1 MKIPAMIKVYS
12 IGTTKPDGTVTYH
25 SMIDRSGD
33 SIEKVRQALSGQFG
47 DRFVSVELKIN

>member
-1 MKIPAMIKVYS
+1 MKIPAMVRVYS
-12 IGTTKPDGTVTYH
+12 ICTSKPDGTVEHH

-47 DRFVSVELKIN
+47 DRFVSVELKSN